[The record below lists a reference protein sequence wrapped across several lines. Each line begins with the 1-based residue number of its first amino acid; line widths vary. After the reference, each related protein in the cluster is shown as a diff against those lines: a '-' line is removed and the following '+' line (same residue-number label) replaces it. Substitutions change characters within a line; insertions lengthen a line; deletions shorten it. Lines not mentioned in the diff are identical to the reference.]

1 MVDLSREA
9 QELLLKVQ
17 SENQQLQA
25 IMVQRQNVE
34 MQEVEINDAL
44 KEIKDKTEI
53 YKEVA
58 GLLIKADKKKIQ
70 DELEESIEF
79 IKIKKKQFSEQEA
92 LLKKGL
98 EDDQRKLMAMIQPGG
113 TGAAGVAE

>member
-1 MVDLSREA
+1 MVELTRDA
-9 QELLLKVQ
+9 QDLLLKVQ

-25 IMVQRQNVE
+25 IMTQRQNVE
-34 MQEVEINDAL
+34 MQEVEIKDAL
-44 KEIKDKTEI
+44 NEIKNRDEI

-58 GLLIKADKKKIQ
+58 GLLIKTDKKIVQ
-70 DELEESIEF
+70 EELEESVEF
-79 IKIKKKQFSEQEA
+79 IKIKKKQFSEQEI

-113 TGAAGVAE
+113 SGSGVAE

>member
-1 MVDLSREA
+1 MVELSKDAQDL
-9 QELLLKVQ
+9 LMKVQ

-25 IMVQRQNVE
+25 IMAQRQNIE
-34 MQEVEINDAL
+34 MQEVEIKDAL
-44 KEIKDKTEI
+44 NEIKDKTEI

-70 DELEESIEF
+70 DELEESMEF
-79 IKIKKKQFSEQEA
+79 IKIKRKQFNEQEA

-113 TGAAGVAE
+113 MGGVAE